1 MTDGFMHIAINA
13 AKDDQPNGIWHF
25 GFLVPS
31 LDPINAITPVHK
43 GETAPGRHAENY
55 IIDPQGN
62 RIDVV
67 LDMWP
72 TRETHSIT
80 GLAGIILRRQRTY
93 IRGASSVNSWRR
105 IYAVST
111 CEVGTIGCL
120 FGHASDCCG
129 AMRRAVLKRS
139 GLDYRREMSS

>member
-1 MTDGFMHIAINA
+1 MGRLGVTEILVILAVVLLLFGGKKIPELMKGLGSGIKEFKNA

-31 LDPINAITPVHK
+31 LEPINAITPVHQ

-72 TRETHSIT
+72 T
-80 GLAGIILRRQRTY
+80 
-93 IRGASSVNSWRR
+93 
-105 IYAVST
+105 
-111 CEVGTIGCL
+111 
-120 FGHASDCCG
+120 
-129 AMRRAVLKRS
+129 
-139 GLDYRREMSS
+139 